1 MDHIYL
7 DHNATTP
14 VRPEVQALVGRML
27 AEEYGNASSQHR
39 QGQRAKALL
48 EHARAA
54 AAAAIGAAPKDVI
67 FCGSGTEADLIAIRG
82 ALGAAAPDE
91 GPARLVVS
99 PTEHDAVEKTC
110 RALEKEGVGVRRLP
124 VDRTGLVDPD
134 DLRRAIGPETALVS
148 VIMAGSET
156 GVVQPVAELARV
168 CGEAGVLF
176 HSDAVQ
182 AAGKLPVDAA
192 TLGADLLSFS
202 AHKFCGPKGCG
213 LLYIR
218 GGVRLAAMLPGGG
231 QERGLRS
238 GTENVPLLAGAGE
251 AARLAGEELPETARR
266 LVGLRDRMEERILE
280 RVPGAVIHGRGAPRL
295 PNTTSLAIAGLEG
308 DTLAINLDLKG
319 FAVSTGSAC
328 SSTSP
333 EPSRVLGA
341 MGVPQALNRATI
353 RISSG
358 RATTADA
365 LDHFVAALAEVSERL
380 LRLSG
385 GRRGARK

>member
-1 MDHIYL
+1 MDRIYL

-14 VRPEVQALVGRML
+14 LRPEVQALVCRLL

-48 EHARAA
+48 EQARGAA
-54 AAAAIGAAPKDVI
+54 AAFVGAAPKDVI

-82 ALGAAAPDE
+82 ALGAAPPSD

-124 VDRTGLVDPD
+124 VDTAGRVDPD
-134 DLRRAIGPETALVS
+134 DLRQAIGPETALVS

-156 GVVQPVAELARV
+156 GVVQPVAELARI

-182 AAGKLPVDAA
+182 AAGKLPVDAGD
-192 TLGADLLSFS
+192 LGADLLSFS
-202 AHKFCGPKGCG
+202 SHKFYGPKGCG

-218 GGVRLAAMLPGGG
+218 GGVRLAPMLPGGG

-251 AARLAGEELPETARR
+251 AARLAGEEIPETPRR
-266 LVGLRDRMEERILE
+266 LDGLREQMEERILE
-280 RVPGAVIHGRGAPRL
+280 HVPGAVIHGRGAPRL
-295 PNTTSLAIAGLEG
+295 PNTTSLAVAGIEG

-341 MGVPQALNRATI
+341 MGVPETLNRATI
-353 RISSG
+353 RISTG
-358 RATTADA
+358 RETTIEE
-365 LDHFVAALAEVSERL
+365 LDRFVVALAEVSERL

-385 GRRGARK
+385 GRRGVRK